1 MRVSLPRN
9 YTERAYTDGFA
20 MLLQN
25 NASRE
30 VFVLYDL
37 VDKAMNAMFYT
48 FEVAMPTTAQAGEYT
63 YYIIPA
69 LSVKD
74 IEPNVQPL
82 ISNVIRS
89 DGSRITLAE
98 LKPETGILRYEEN
111 GNDKNIYPKAQS
123 SFIYYQR

>member
-1 MRVSLPRN
+1 
-9 YTERAYTDGFA
+9 

-30 VFVLYDL
+30 VFVLDNM
-37 VDKAMNAMFYT
+37 ANTTMNAMFYT
-48 FEVAMPTTAQAGEYT
+48 FEVEWPSTAQAGEYT

-69 LSVKD
+69 LFVER

-82 ISNVIRS
+82 SSIVVGT
-89 DGSRITLAE
+89 DGERIALAE
-98 LKPETGILRYEEN
+98 LKPETGIVRYE
-111 GNDKNIYPKAQS
+111 DKGDDRNIYPTAQT

>member
-1 MRVSLPRN
+1 
-9 YTERAYTDGFA
+9 

-37 VDKAMNAMFYT
+37 TNMAMNAMFYT
-48 FEVAMPTTAQAGEYT
+48 FDIDMPTTAQAGEYT

-89 DGSRITLAE
+89 DGSSVLLRD
-98 LKPETGILRYEEN
+98 LKPETGLLNYDTAN
-111 GNDKNIYPKAQS
+111 SDSNIYPTTQT
-123 SFIYYQR
+123 SFIYCER

>member
-1 MRVSLPRN
+1 
-9 YTERAYTDGFA
+9 

-37 VDKAMNAMFYT
+37 VDMAMNAMFYT

-89 DGSRITLAE
+89 DGSRVLLRD
-98 LKPETGILRYEEN
+98 LKPETGLLHYDTVN
-111 GNDKNIYPKAQS
+111 SDPNIYPTTQT
-123 SFIYYQR
+123 SFIYCER